1 MMAPFPDELASQYEE
16 RRAVGKVN
24 VDENPEY
31 ATQYQVRRT
40 PTIVFF
46 RHGQEVDRV
55 EGAGRKALYS
65 EKISALLG

>member
-1 MMAPFPDELASQYEE
+1 MA
-16 RRAVGKVN
+16 VVTVN

-46 RHGQEVDRV
+46 RQGQEVDRV

-65 EKISALLG
+65 EKLSALLG